1 MYSENTYTYV
11 FVGAAWTLNFIIDY
25 QFIDLLSINDD
36 ESKFIT
42 QLLTNQL
49 IDEHYTFKL

>member
-11 FVGAAWTLNFIIDY
+11 FVGATWTLNFIIVY